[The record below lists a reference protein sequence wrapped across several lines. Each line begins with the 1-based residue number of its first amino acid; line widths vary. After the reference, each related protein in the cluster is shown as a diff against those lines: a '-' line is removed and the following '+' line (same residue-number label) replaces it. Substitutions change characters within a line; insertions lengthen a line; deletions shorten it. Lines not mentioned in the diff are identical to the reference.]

1 MGRGRAKAKQAKIA
15 YKLKYEGGPSTDL
28 SQLAEEL
35 GASPSIRNAASDD
48 TDTQGDDPDSDQA
61 AIRPRNRLA

>member
-35 GASPSIRNAASDD
+35 GASPSVRNPESSDVN
-48 TDTQGDDPDSDQA
+48 TQGDDADPDPA
-61 AIRPRNRLA
+61 AIRP